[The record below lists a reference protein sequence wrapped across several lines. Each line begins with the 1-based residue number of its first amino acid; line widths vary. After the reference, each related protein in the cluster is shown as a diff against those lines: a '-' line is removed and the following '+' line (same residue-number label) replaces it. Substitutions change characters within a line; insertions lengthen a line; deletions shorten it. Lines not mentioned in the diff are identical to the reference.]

1 MTSLLRDARFAIRLL
16 RRNPGFTVVS
26 TLTLALGIGAT
37 TAIFSVVYGLFFAPL
52 PYRQPDRLVMVWEQQ
67 NGQRRGPT
75 PASYLAFKQQA
86 TAFADINAWG
96 GGPVNLAT
104 ADRPE
109 NVPAGRA
116 TPGFLGMLGYGHP
129 LALGRSFVEDEGIA
143 GRDKVVIL
151 TYRLWQDRFGGDPQ
165 IVGKAVRID
174 DEPHTV
180 VGVLG
185 EGPADH
191 QQSKIWLPL
200 VFTEMQVRS
209 DSGSL
214 IVMARLKDDVELPEA
229 NASLRALDAALERMR
244 SEPRQGHSVSVEP
257 FRNNFVRD
265 STKRGVWLLLGAVAF
280 LLLIACANVANLLL
294 TRGTSRRREVAIRG
308 AIGATRGRGRPPADR
323 RERGGGAGRR
333 RARRGPGARHHRR
346 GRRADARLHAARP
359 RPRSCSAC
367 PCCCSRSAPARSPG
381 CWRAWPRRG
390 GRAAPT
396 SPKS

>member
-1 MTSLLRDARFAIRLL
+1 MTGLFRDARFAIRLL

-104 ADRPE
+104 VDRPE
-109 NVPAGRA
+109 NVGAGRA
-116 TPGFLGMLGYGHP
+116 TTGFLGMLGYGHP

-200 VFTEMQVRS
+200 VFTEMQV
-209 DSGSL
+209 
-214 IVMARLKDDVELPEA
+214 PNA
-229 NASLRALDAALERMR
+229 NSSTGTL
-244 SEPRQGHSVSVEP
+244 STISVSDGSV
-257 FRNNFVRD
+257 
-265 STKRGVWLLLGAVAF
+265 
-280 LLLIACANVANLLL
+280 
-294 TRGTSRRREVAIRG
+294 
-308 AIGATRGRGRPPADR
+308 
-323 RERGGGAGRR
+323 
-333 RARRGPGARHHRR
+333 
-346 GRRADARLHAARP
+346 
-359 RPRSCSAC
+359 
-367 PCCCSRSAPARSPG
+367 
-381 CWRAWPRRG
+381 
-390 GRAAPT
+390 
-396 SPKS
+396 